1 MAYLTI
7 HQSINIAGY
16 YTLLSLPFIV
26 AVLKTCGRVFPH
38 VGAQIPSASPNVPKS
53 HSSFGWQD
61 QALFLESFQLVHGIV
76 QEDHLQLQI
85 LRYAVHKGGRVSL
98 NEEGFFFFLASPP
111 AFCCSSQLHTSL
123 TTCLYPPPVFQLH
136 FLILN
141 WCSVLN

>member
-26 AVLKTCGRVFPH
+26 AVLKTCGWVFPH
-38 VGAQIPSASPNVPKS
+38 VGAQIPSASPNVPNS

-98 NEEGFFFFLASPP
+98 NEEGFFSLHRLLPFVTRDNYIHHLPP
-111 AFCCSSQLHTSL
+111 ASILHLCFDCAS
-123 TTCLYPPPVFQLH
+123 
-136 FLILN
+136 
-141 WCSVLN
+141 

>member
-1 MAYLTI
+1 MEYLTM
-7 HQSINIAGY
+7 HQSINTAGY

-38 VGAQIPSASPNVPKS
+38 VGAQIPSASPNVPNS

-98 NEEGFFFFLASPP
+98 NEEGFFFSLHRLLPFVARVNYIHHLPP
-111 AFCCSSQLHTSL
+111 ASILHLCFNCAS
-123 TTCLYPPPVFQLH
+123 
-136 FLILN
+136 
-141 WCSVLN
+141 